1 MIDQFYLI
9 LSILLNYFMPTKTHK
24 TPAEGHSAPAAKPA
38 AKAPRKPR
46 AAAVKKPAAHKA
58 EEDGLDISKVSESA
72 EAEHEVPAKAHSEKG
87 RYIFATGRRK
97 TAIANVR
104 LFEGKGDMVVNKKP
118 LKQYF
123 AYSFHYDEISRP
135 FEVTGLGGKHYFT
148 AHVNGGGPHAQAT
161 ALRHGISIAL
171 GKTSEDVR
179 KVLKKNGFL
188 TRDDRKK
195 ERKKPGLK
203 RARRAGQWA
212 KR

>member
-1 MIDQFYLI
+1 MA
-9 LSILLNYFMPTKTHK
+9 TKTTTTK
-24 TPAEGHSAPAAKPA
+24 IAAK
-38 AKAPRKPR
+38 KPR
-46 AAAVKKPAAHKA
+46 AASAKKPAAHKA
-58 EEDGLDISKVSESA
+58 EVVQEPVAAKV
-72 EAEHEVPAKAHSEKG
+72 EHHETPKHAAGKD

-97 TAIANVR
+97 TAVSNVR
-104 LFEGKGDMVVNKKP
+104 LFEGKGDMVVNKMP
-118 LKQYF
+118 MKQYF
-123 AYSFHYDEISRP
+123 GYSFYFDEISKP
-135 FEVTGLGGKHYFT
+135 LEVTGLAGKYYFT

-171 GKTSEDVR
+171 GKISEDIR

-203 RARRAGQWA
+203 RARRSPQWA